1 MLKMHNL
8 LIVKNY
14 YNNNNYLNFIVIYKN
29 LFLNNHQIIEI
40 IKIKWL
46 KIE

>member
-8 LIVKNY
+8 LIVKNN
-14 YNNNNYLNFIVIYKN
+14 NNNNYLNFIVIYKN
-29 LFLNNHQIIEI
+29 LFLNNLQIIEI

>member
-8 LIVKNY
+8 LIVKN

-29 LFLNNHQIIEI
+29 LFLNNLQIIEI